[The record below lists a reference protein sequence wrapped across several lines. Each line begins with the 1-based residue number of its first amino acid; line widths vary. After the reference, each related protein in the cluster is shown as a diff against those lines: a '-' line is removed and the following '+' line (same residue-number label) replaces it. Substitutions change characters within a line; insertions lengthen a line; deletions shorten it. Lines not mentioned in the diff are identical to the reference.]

1 MPAPFFDRLTE
12 YGSAARLR
20 AHAGMLLWALLVGLS
35 FPAVGLLGSDL
46 PPLWLTALRF
56 AIAALVLLPLLQRR
70 AGWPSARG
78 WLLYLVLGSSLGAFF
93 AIMFWAAHRI
103 SSLSMAVLFV
113 SVPLL
118 AYGLGRGFGVE
129 RPAPRLLSCLLLG
142 ALGAL
147 GLAWAE
153 SRGNGQA
160 LRPGFGEL
168 LFFIGCLC
176 SALYPVLSKWGLERG
191 WLHDASVPR
200 AFWSL
205 SLGALA
211 SAALGAGLETS
222 TQLSRLGGQEMLVLV
237 YLGILSTSAT
247 FWLQQHA
254 TRLLTPGGITAYSYL
269 VPFVAMLV
277 LFSSH
282 PQRLDWAWLPGS
294 LLVLAAMGLLLRE
307 DLRAHPPLHN

>member
-1 MPAPFFDRLTE
+1 MTE
-12 YGSAARLR
+12 RGSAARLR
-20 AHAGMLLWALLVGLS
+20 AHVGMLCWALLVGLS
-35 FPAVGLLGSDL
+35 FPAVGLLGNDL
-46 PPLWLTALRF
+46 PPLSLTALRF
-56 AIAALVLLPLLQRR
+56 AIAAVAFLPVFGRHL
-70 AGWPSARG
+70 AWPSARG
-78 WLLYLVLGSSLGAFF
+78 WLLYLAMGASLGAFF
-93 AIMFWAAHRI
+93 SIMFWAAHRV

-129 RPAPRLLSCLLLG
+129 RPAPAMLGCLLLG

-153 SRGNGQA
+153 SRGSGQA

-168 LFFIGCLC
+168 LFFLGCLC

-191 WLHDASVPR
+191 WLHRASVPR

-205 SLGALA
+205 CLGALA
-211 SAALGAGLETS
+211 SAALGICLENPM
-222 TQLSRLGGQEMLVLV
+222 QLLRLGSQELLVV
-237 YLGILSTSAT
+237 TYLGILSTSAT

-277 LFSSH
+277 MFASH
-282 PQRLDWAWLPGS
+282 PQRLDWTWLPGA
-294 LLVLAAMGLLLRE
+294 LLVLTAIGLLLRE
-307 DLRAHPPLHN
+307 DLNAHPPLHK

>member
-1 MPAPFFDRLTE
+1 MTEPAA
-12 YGSAARLR
+12 SARLR

-35 FPAVGLLGSDL
+35 FPAVGLLGDEL

-56 AIAALVLLPLLQRR
+56 LIAALALLPILGGRP
-70 AGWPSARG
+70 AWPSAVG
-78 WLLYLVLGSSLGAFF
+78 WLLYLGMGASLGAFF
-93 AIMFWAAHRI
+93 SIMFWSAHRV

-129 RPAPRLLSCLLLG
+129 RSAPALLGCLMLG

-153 SRGNGQA
+153 GGQGM
-160 LRPGFGEL
+160 RSPQPGAGEL
-168 LFFIGCLC
+168 LFFIGCIC
-176 SALYPVLSKWGLERG
+176 SALYPVLSKLGLERG
-191 WLHDASVPR
+191 WLDRSAAPR

-205 SLGALA
+205 FMGMVT
-211 SAALGAGLETS
+211 SAALGSWLE
-222 TQLSRLGGQEMLVLV
+222 QPGALWRMDRQELLILV
-237 YLGILSTSAT
+237 YLGVLSTSAT

-254 TRLLTPGGITAYSYL
+254 TRLLTPGAIAAYGYL

-277 LFSSH
+277 LFVTR
-282 PQRLDWAWLPGS
+282 PALLDWRWLPGS
-294 LLVLAAMGLLLRE
+294 FLVLTAMALLLRD
-307 DLRAHPPLHN
+307 DLNVHASLHKRSE

>member
-1 MPAPFFDRLTE
+1 MAER
-12 YGSAARLR
+12 GSAERLR
-20 AHAGMLLWALLVGLS
+20 AHGGMLLWALLVGLS
-35 FPAVGLLGSDL
+35 FPSVGLLGSDL

-56 AIAALVLLPLLQRR
+56 AIAALAFLPFLGRR
-70 AGWPSARG
+70 IDWPRARG
-78 WLLYLVLGSSLGAFF
+78 AGLYLAMGAALGAFF
-93 AIMFWAAHRI
+93 AIMFWAAHRV

-129 RPAPRLLSCLLLG
+129 RPAPALLGCLLLG

-153 SRGNGQA
+153 SRESGQA
-160 LRPGFGEL
+160 LQPGQGEL
-168 LFFIGCLC
+168 LFFVGCLC

-191 WLHDASVPR
+191 WLHTRAIPR

-205 SLGALA
+205 CLGALA
-211 SAALGAGLETS
+211 SALLGAVLETPAD
-222 TQLSRLGGQEMLVLV
+222 LLRLGQGEWLVLV
-237 YLGILSTSAT
+237 YLDILSTSAT

-254 TRLLTPGGITAYSYL
+254 TRLLTPAGITAYGYL

-277 LFSSH
+277 AFATR
-282 PQRLDWAWLPGS
+282 PRLVDWAWLPGS
-294 LLVLAAMGLLLRE
+294 LLVLLAMALLLRE
-307 DLRAHPPLHN
+307 DVRAHRSLPKSTE